1 LFRFNLPAYGNYFG
15 AMEFLCEMAE
25 FWVSEYH
32 VDGFPIDD
40 FADVNNWDFVREFH
54 DRVTARSQ
62 ALPPRNRSLLS

>member
-1 LFRFNLPAYGNYFG
+1 
-15 AMEFLCEMAE
+15 MEFLCEMAE